1 MAVKANIPA
10 VLFEI
15 TRRHSAGC
23 VGVWLLEWD
32 RVEHDKLTVSLMETF
47 AWALDGWA
55 ALVFAAVWKSSLS
68 VSTKTT
74 VAGV

>member
-1 MAVKANIPA
+1 MAVKEHIPA

-15 TRRHSAGC
+15 IRRHLGGC
-23 VGVWLLEWD
+23 VGMWLLEWD
-32 RVEHDKLTVSLMETF
+32 RAQRDKLTVSLMEMF

-55 ALVFAAVWKSSLS
+55 ALVFAAVWKSSLC